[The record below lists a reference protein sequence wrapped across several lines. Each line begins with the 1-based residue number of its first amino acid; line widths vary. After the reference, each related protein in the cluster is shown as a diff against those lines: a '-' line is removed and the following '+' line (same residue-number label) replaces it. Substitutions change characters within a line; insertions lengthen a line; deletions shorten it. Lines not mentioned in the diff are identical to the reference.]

1 MERQDKSLVERM
13 LKGDESAFEEFFTMF
28 ASGLYRFVLPRVNKN
43 EDDAEEIVQ
52 ITLCKAISKLKTYR
66 GEASLFTW
74 LCTFCRHEISAY
86 YKRNHIADAN
96 PQLHEDVPDI
106 RAALESLKSAAVD
119 DPIEASRKKELAR
132 MVHVALDCLPRHY
145 GDALEW
151 KYIDGFS
158 ISEIASKLGVT
169 DRAVE
174 SILARARAAFRDAF
188 LSLRSGVELIHPNLR
203 RSIWERG

>member
-1 MERQDKSLVERM
+1 MERQDKLLVERM
-13 LKGDESAFEEFFTMF
+13 LKGDESAFEEFFTMY
-28 ASGLYRFVLPRVNKN
+28 ASGLYRFALPRVNRN

-52 ITLCKAISKLKTYR
+52 ITLCKAISKLKTFR

-86 YKRNHIADAN
+86 YKRNHVADAN
-96 PQLHEDVPDI
+96 PQLYEDVPDI
-106 RAALESLKSAAVD
+106 RAALESLKSVAVD
-119 DPIEASRKKELAR
+119 DPMEASRKKELAR

-158 ISEIASKLGVT
+158 INEIASKLGVT

-188 LSLRSGVELIHPNLR
+188 LSLRKGVELIHPNLR